1 MIKRLDTVLEYL
13 EKVSQSMYH
22 QEMHAHYL
30 GNAVTLIKLVR
41 AELAG
46 KQIT

>member
-13 EKVSQSMYH
+13 EKVGASMYH

-30 GNAVTLIKLVR
+30 DNAVTLIKLVR